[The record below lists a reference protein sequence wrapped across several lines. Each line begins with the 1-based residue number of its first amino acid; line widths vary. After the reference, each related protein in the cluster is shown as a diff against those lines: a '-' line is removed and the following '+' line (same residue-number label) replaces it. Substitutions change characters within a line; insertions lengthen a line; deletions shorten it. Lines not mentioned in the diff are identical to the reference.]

1 MSLLFDGWSGPDAGV
16 PAVRPSLL
24 IRIGL
29 ALAVG
34 LVSAFVCHG
43 ILTGRHVLAADFTWS
58 WRAARILLAH
68 QDPYRVIQPT
78 GAYPF
83 DDHFLYPLPA
93 ALASLPFV
101 SFRPILAGALFVGV
115 SAALMTFAI
124 TREGYHWLPLLVSAP
139 FIKVLLAPQW
149 SPLLVAATLIPGLQF
164 LAVTKPNLGIAALVY
179 NPTWRGVI
187 GCIAFLLVSLAVLP
201 AWPWEWRRIVVQ
213 LHTHTAPFRMFLGP
227 VLLLA
232 VLRFRS
238 REGRLLLV
246 MALLPQRLLLYDQL
260 VLWLIP
266 RRWWSALLLSVV
278 SWPALIAWVKPSLFG
293 VSGLA
298 TWPLTE
304 RMTMLFIYLPVLYM
318 VLRRPNRGELP
329 PSVQPIVDWIVQR
342 HRRTTA
348 TAARP

>member
-1 MSLLFDGWSGPDAGV
+1 MSLLFDGWSGPDAGI
-16 PAVRPSLL
+16 PGVRPSLL

-34 LVSAFVCHG
+34 VVSAFICHAV
-43 ILTGRHVLAADFTWS
+43 LTGRHVLAADFTWS

-101 SFRPILAGALFVGV
+101 SFRPILAGSLFVGV

-187 GCIAFLLVSLAVLP
+187 GCVAFLLVSLAVLP
-201 AWPWEWRRIVVQ
+201 AWPWEWRRIVAQ

-227 VLLLA
+227 LLLLA

-238 REGRLLLV
+238 REGRLLLA
-246 MALLPQRLLLYDQL
+246 MAILPQRLLLYDQL

-266 RRWWSALLLSVV
+266 RRWWSSLLLSVV
-278 SWPALIAWVKPSLFG
+278 SWPALIAWMKPSLFG
-293 VSGLA
+293 VSSLA

-304 RMTMLFIYLPVLYM
+304 RMTMLFIYLPVLYI
-318 VLRRPNRGELP
+318 VLRRPNEGEVP
-329 PSVQPIVDWIVQR
+329 PSVQPIVAWIA
-342 HRRTTA
+342 HRARRITSP
-348 TAARP
+348 AAQP

>member
-16 PAVRPSLL
+16 PGVRPSLL
-24 IRIGL
+24 IRVGL

-34 LVSAFVCHG
+34 FVSAFVCHG

-78 GAYPF
+78 GGYPF

-187 GCIAFLLVSLAVLP
+187 GCVAFLLVSLAVLP
-201 AWPWEWRRIVVQ
+201 AWPWEWRRIVAQ

-227 VLLLA
+227 LLLLA

-246 MALLPQRLLLYDQL
+246 MALLPQELLLYDQL

-266 RRWWSALLLSVV
+266 RRWWSSLLLSVV
-278 SWPALIAWVKPSLFG
+278 SWPALIAWMKPSLFG

-298 TWPLTE
+298 TSPLTE
-304 RMTMLFIYLPVLYM
+304 LMTMLFIYLPVLYM
-318 VLRRPNRGELP
+318 VLRRPNRGEVP
-329 PSVQPIVDWIVQR
+329 PSVQPIVDWIAQR
-342 HRRTTA
+342 VRRT
-348 TAARP
+348 AAPAAQP